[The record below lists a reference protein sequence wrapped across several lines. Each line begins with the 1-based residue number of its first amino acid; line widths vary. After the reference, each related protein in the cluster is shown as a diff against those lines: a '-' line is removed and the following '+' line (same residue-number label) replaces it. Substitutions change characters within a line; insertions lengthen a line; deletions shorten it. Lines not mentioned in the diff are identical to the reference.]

1 LAGPLPFATAAELR
15 DNVANEKAETMVK
28 NTSGRGQRELRVKVK
43 TARGRKLSSTLWL
56 ERQLNDP
63 YVQRAK
69 REGYRGRAAF
79 KIEEIDDKF
88 RFLVPGARV
97 VDLGCAPGGW
107 LQIAVPRINALGEKS
122 GKRMGRI
129 IGIDLQEVEP
139 VPGAEIHVLDFL
151 EDDADDKVKGWLDGK
166 ADVVMSD
173 MAAASSGHKQTDH
186 LRIMALCEA
195 AAYFAF
201 DVLEQGG
208 TFVAKVLAGGAEGD
222 LQKVLKQ
229 KFTKVAYMKP
239 GASRSDS
246 SEKFVVAT
254 GFRG

>member
-1 LAGPLPFATAAELR
+1 MAKKPDG
-15 DNVANEKAETMVK
+15 NSGN
-28 NTSGRGQRELRVKVK
+28 NSGRGQRDLRTKVK

-63 YVQRAK
+63 YVKKARAD
-69 REGYRGRAAF
+69 GYRGRAAY
-79 KIEEIDDKF
+79 KILELDDKY

-107 LQIAVPRINALGEKS
+107 LQVAVPRVNALGDRK
-122 GKRMGRI
+122 GKAVGRLL
-129 IGIDLQEVEP
+129 GIDLQEVEP
-139 VPGAEIHVLDFL
+139 IVGAEIHLLDFM
-151 EDDADDKVKGWLDGK
+151 EDDADLKVKQWLDGK

-173 MAAASSGHKQTDH
+173 MAASASGHKQTDH
-186 LRIMALCEA
+186 MRIMALCET

-201 DVLEQGG
+201 DVLEVGG
-208 TFVAKVLAGGAEGD
+208 TFIAKVLAGGAEGD
-222 LQKVLKQ
+222 LQKLLKQ
-229 KFTKVAYMKP
+229 KFDKVANVKP
-239 GASRSDS
+239 PASRSTS

>member
-1 LAGPLPFATAAELR
+1 MAGPLPFATAAELR

>member
-1 LAGPLPFATAAELR
+1 MAKTPSG
-15 DNVANEKAETMVK
+15 K
-28 NTSGRGQRELRVKVK
+28 NTSGRGQRDLKVKVK
-43 TARGRKLSSTLWL
+43 TARGRKLSSTRWL
-56 ERQLNDP
+56 QRQLNDP
-63 YVQRAK
+63 YVKRAQT
-69 REGYRGRAAF
+69 EGYRGRAAY
-79 KIEEIDDKF
+79 KIMELDDKY
-88 RFLVPGARV
+88 RFLIPGARV

-107 LQIAVPRINALGEKS
+107 CQVAVKRVNALGERP
-122 GKRMGRI
+122 GKAQGRV

-139 VPGAEIHVLDFL
+139 IPGAELHQLDFL
-151 EDDADDKVKGWLDGK
+151 DEGADDTIKDWLGGR

-186 LRIMALCEA
+186 LRIIALCEA

-201 DVLEQGG
+201 DVLEEGG

-222 LQKVLKQ
+222 LQKLLKQ
-229 KFTKVAYMKP
+229 KFTKVANVKP
-239 GASRSDS
+239 PASRADS

>member
-1 LAGPLPFATAAELR
+1 MAGPLPFATAAELR

-201 DVLEQGG
+201 DVLEEGG

>member
-1 LAGPLPFATAAELR
+1 MPP
-15 DNVANEKAETMVK
+15 KK
-28 NTSGRGQRELRVKVK
+28 SSGRGARDLRVTVK

-63 YVQRAK
+63 YVKRAQT
-69 REGYRGRAAF
+69 EGYRGRAAF
-79 KIEEIDDKF
+79 KILELDDKF

-107 LQIAVPRINALGEKS
+107 CQVAVKRVNSLGEKS
-122 GKRMGRI
+122 GKR
-129 IGIDLQEVEP
+129 IGYVLGVDLQEVEP
-139 VPGAEIHVLDFL
+139 IAGAEVHQLDFM
-151 EDDADDKVKGWLDGK
+151 EDDADILTKKWLGGR

-173 MAAASSGHKQTDH
+173 MAASASGHKQTDH
-186 LRIMALCEA
+186 NRIMALCEA

-201 DVLEQGG
+201 DVLEEGG

-229 KFTKVAYMKP
+229 RFTKVVHVKP
-239 GASRSDS
+239 PASRSDS

-254 GFRG
+254 GFKG

>member
-1 LAGPLPFATAAELR
+1 
-15 DNVANEKAETMVK
+15 MVK
-28 NTSGRGQRELRVKVK
+28 KTSGAGGSGSGSGKNNSGRGQRDLRVRVK

-69 REGYRGRAAF
+69 AEGYRGRAAF
-79 KIEEIDDKF
+79 KISEIDDKF

-107 LQIAVPRINALGEKS
+107 CQIAARRVNALGEKQ
-122 GKRMGRI
+122 GKKVGSI
-129 IGIDLQEVEP
+129 LGVDLQEIEP
-139 VPGAEIHVLDFL
+139 IAGCELHVLDFL
-151 EDDADDKVKGWLDGK
+151 EDDADQKVKEWLGGQ

-173 MAAASSGHKQTDH
+173 MAASASGHKQTDH
-186 LRIMALCEA
+186 IRIMALCEA

-201 DVLEQGG
+201 DVLSPGG
-208 TFVAKVLAGGAEGD
+208 TFVSKVLAGGAEAD

-229 KFTKVAYMKP
+229 NFTKVQHFKP
-239 GASRSDS
+239 GASRADS

-254 GFRG
+254 GFRGLEAE